1 MSIDARHNRGSSR
14 VATDR
19 MQTSRWLFAL
29 VLAAAAAL
37 AQAHDYTLGALHI
50 AHPWARATA
59 QGQRVGGA
67 YFEIDNRGP
76 ADRLLAVR
84 GEVSEAQQ
92 LHSMALNDNVMRM
105 REVDAI
111 DVPAGGKV
119 RLEPGGLHIMLVG
132 LKAPLAAGS
141 SFPLLLKFEKAGELK
156 VEVRVESGMP
166 AGHDMKH

>member
-1 MSIDARHNRGSSR
+1 
-14 VATDR
+14 
-19 MQTSRWLFAL
+19 MQTSRWLLPLA
-29 VLAAAAAL
+29 LAATAAL

-59 QGQRVGGA
+59 QGQRIGGA
-67 YFEIDNRGP
+67 YLQIDNGGA
-76 ADRLLAVR
+76 ADRLLSVR
-84 GEVSEAQQ
+84 GDVADALQ
-92 LHSMALNDNVMRM
+92 LHSMTLKDNVMHM

-119 RLEPGGLHIMLVG
+119 KLEPGGLHIMLLG

-141 SFPLLLKFEKAGELK
+141 SFPLTLKFEKAGELK
-156 VEVRVESGMP
+156 VEVKVESGMP